1 VLVTEEL
8 FTKRGSRPNLDITH
22 GPDNRASDNSGV
34 FLDLPPFSFKTTS
47 ILEIPFP
54 RDAGI
59 LKAVRSFGRM
69 VAKPD
74 ITPVLE

>member
-1 VLVTEEL
+1 M
-8 FTKRGSRPNLDITH
+8 H

-54 RDAGI
+54 RDVTVLRTVLVEGLA
-59 LKAVRSFGRM
+59 
-69 VAKPD
+69 D
-74 ITPVLE
+74 IKSQELLETA